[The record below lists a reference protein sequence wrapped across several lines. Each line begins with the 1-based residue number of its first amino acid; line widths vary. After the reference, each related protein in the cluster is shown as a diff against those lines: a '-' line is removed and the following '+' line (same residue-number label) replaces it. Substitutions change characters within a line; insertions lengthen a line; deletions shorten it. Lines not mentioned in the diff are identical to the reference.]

1 LEYEKEAIIIFIDIK
16 KDYDSM
22 RRETIW
28 EGLERI
34 RIPNGMI
41 RIQKIYGYC
50 LSVVQVGNKILEWFK
65 AERGV
70 RQGSI
75 LSQAL
80 FNVVMDEIVEMVT
93 GQVKDIN
100 VMIYADDILIRED
113 SEESLEREL
122 SKWQSNL
129 EEKD

>member
-1 LEYEKEAIIIFIDIK
+1 
-16 KDYDSM
+16 M

-50 LSVVQVGNKILEWFK
+50 LSVLHFGNEILEWFK
-65 AERGV
+65 AVKGV
-70 RQGSI
+70 RQDSG

-100 VMIYADDILIRED
+100 VMIHADDILIRED

-129 EEKD
+129 EEMD